1 MNCNH
6 DVPVSA
12 ACIIRELEHR
22 GWELTKAQTLNGD
35 NWEDILFTLVPELR
49 TMCGF
54 QQNNPYHVY
63 DVWKH
68 TAEALKTAGDDTI
81 VALTVLFHD
90 IGKPQC
96 YTEDEDGRGHFYGH
110 GPVSAG
116 ITNLVMKRLK
126 FDEQTKRM
134 YLAYYYPY
142 SSPEEIQENTG
153 FEIDLSRAELMEGP
167 SPEIIR
173 IIREEID
180 PGQVF
185 IKVPKEDK

>member
-134 YLAYYYPY
+134 YLAEVFPGVRI
-142 SSPEEIQENTG
+142 EDVLENTG
-153 FEIDLSRAELMEGP
+153 FELDTSRCKEAEPP
-167 SPEIIR
+167 SEEVLR
-173 IIREEID
+173 ILTEQVD
-180 PGQVF
+180 PMR
-185 IKVPKEDK
+185 IMI